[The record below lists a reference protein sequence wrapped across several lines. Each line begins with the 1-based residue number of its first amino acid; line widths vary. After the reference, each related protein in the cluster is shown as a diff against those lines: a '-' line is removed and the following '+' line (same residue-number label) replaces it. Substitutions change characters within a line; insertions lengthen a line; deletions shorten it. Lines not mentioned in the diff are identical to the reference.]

1 MLVSTTNNRIL
12 PSTTSKRLTLVALSL
27 GFGIVQLDV
36 TVVNVA
42 IKQIGSGLHSGVS
55 AMQWVISAYTLAFA
69 ALIRRAIFFINLP
82 IGVVGMWLTA
92 RFSNETPAHKH
103 QLDLPGQLAGIVALG
118 ALATATI
125 EGGDVGW
132 TSAVALGGY
141 AVFALAAGAF
151 L

>member
-1 MLVSTTNNRIL
+1 WWAAGASTALAAGPVIGGIL
-12 PSTTSKRLTLVALSL
+12 
-27 GFGIVQLDV
+27 I
-36 TVVNVA
+36 
-42 IKQIGSGLHSGVS
+42 
-55 AMQWVISAYTLAFA
+55 A
-69 ALIRRAIFFINLP
+69 ALGWRAIFFINLP

-132 TSAVALGGY
+132 TRPVALGGS
-141 AVFALAAGAF
+141 AVFALAARAF
-151 L
+151 LLPAGRVGTPMLPLSLVTC